1 MINRWDVGL
10 PSDAVDLNDHGYAEV
25 YAEVYS
31 EGDTF
36 ENSEG
41 VKEECWETDILLMI
55 YSSMSHAARR
65 RWLKHCERA
74 AGKSSTLEL

>member
-1 MINRWDVGL
+1 M
-10 PSDAVDLNDHGYAEV
+10 DLNDHGYAEV

-41 VKEECWETDILLMI
+41 VKEECWETDILPNI
-55 YSSMSHAARR
+55 YKAYESRGRR
-65 RWLKHCERA
+65 RWLK
-74 AGKSSTLEL
+74 

>member
-1 MINRWDVGL
+1 M
-10 PSDAVDLNDHGYAEV
+10 DLNDHGYAEV

-41 VKEECWETDILLMI
+41 VKEECWETDIPPNI
-55 YSSMSHAARR
+55 NRSMSHAAVAVGSR
-65 RWLKHCERA
+65 
-74 AGKSSTLEL
+74 

>member
-1 MINRWDVGL
+1 M
-10 PSDAVDLNDHGYAEV
+10 DLNDHGYAEV

-41 VKEECWETDILLMI
+41 VKEECWETDIPPII
-55 YSSMSHAARR
+55 YRYMSHAAVAVGSRP
-65 RWLKHCERA
+65 ERGPLPRHA
-74 AGKSSTLEL
+74 AHGKSSTALDVVRGCHQ

>member
-1 MINRWDVGL
+1 M
-10 PSDAVDLNDHGYAEV
+10 PSDTVDLNDHGYAEV

-41 VKEECWETDILLMI
+41 VKEECWETDILPSI
-55 YSSMSHAARR
+55 YRYMSHAAVAVGSS
-65 RWLKHCERA
+65 ER
-74 AGKSSTLEL
+74 GH